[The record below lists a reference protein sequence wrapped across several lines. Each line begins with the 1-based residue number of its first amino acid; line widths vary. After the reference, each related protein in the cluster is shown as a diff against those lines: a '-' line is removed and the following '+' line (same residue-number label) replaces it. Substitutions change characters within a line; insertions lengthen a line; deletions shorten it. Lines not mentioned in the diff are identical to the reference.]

1 MRSRN
6 RRGAQ
11 EEAPATPTLTDGTP
25 HALNLRLDIS
35 FRSQSALQRNLLTQL
50 SQATSGN
57 RALQISLS
65 ADYEVSKFL
74 TVSAYYDRQSNQPLL
89 TSSAYPS
96 TMQDF
101 GINLKFQLTR

>member
-1 MRSRN
+1 
-6 RRGAQ
+6 
-11 EEAPATPTLTDGTP
+11 
-25 HALNLRLDIS
+25 
-35 FRSQSALQRNLLTQL
+35 LQRNLLTRL
-50 SQATSGN
+50 SQATNGN
-57 RALQISLS
+57 RALQISLA